1 MLAKLTAY
9 RLQPSTKQKAVHD
22 FVFVLIQLT
31 LEHLKSTKMPFNN
44 KNQKK
49 KLKRERNWY
58 SEKKMENNLNVH

>member
-49 KLKRERNWY
+49 KLKRERN
-58 SEKKMENNLNVH
+58 